1 MEIRN
6 VNAENLL
13 FFFLL
18 FNLPGWNLAVVK
30 LFLIF
35 HLEFWEPT
43 DNQEEELLLFLSYP
57 CPLISPSASQICFP
71 YLVFIDC
78 YFLFILKH

>member
-13 FFFLL
+13 FFFFLL

-30 LFLIF
+30 LFLTF

-43 DNQEEELLLFLSYP
+43 DNPEEDLLFFFHTPVL
-57 CPLISPSASQICFP
+57 
-71 YLVFIDC
+71 
-78 YFLFILKH
+78 